1 MPVADKFTAI
11 FCEFEPCAW
20 TVLLTTPRE
29 RRLKKFSVPGVD
41 ELSVIENAH
50 ARVAAQLSQEEPH
63 HRAMTNFLREV
74 GLARKDLLPAFKTAW
89 KFYQWLVY
97 SAFRHS
103 TGLDPDILDAVP
115 ARELIC
121 AAKMEEP
128 VDWLA
133 RWGEVGGVLRSGRM
147 VAENTDPV
155 WARLSVLGLP
165 YPPFEFG
172 SSADVRDIRAKEWR
186 RLTHP

>member
-11 FCEFEPCAW
+11 FRGFEPCAW
-20 TVLLTTPRE
+20 TVLMAIPRE
-29 RRLKKFSVPGVD
+29 RRLQKFSVPGVD
-41 ELSVIENAH
+41 EMSVIENART
-50 ARVAAQLSQEEPH
+50 RVAAQLSQEEPR
-63 HRAMTNFLREV
+63 HRAETSFLREV
-74 GLARKDLLPAFKTAW
+74 GFARKDLLPAFKTAW
-89 KFYQWLVY
+89 QFYQWLVY
-97 SAFRHS
+97 SAFRYS
-103 TGLDPDILDAVP
+103 TGLDPAILDAFP

-133 RWGEVGGVLRSGRM
+133 RWGEVGGVLRKGRM
-147 VAENTDPV
+147 VAETTDPV

-172 SSADVRDIRAKEWR
+172 SSPDVRDIRAKEWR